1 MNINNIVYED
11 DRIKDKEH
19 FLHFLEL
26 TGYSEKDIKTIY
38 SHEKVLKEVVNT
50 YIKIYKI
57 VTNEDKQ
64 ASWFGDDASL

>member
-1 MNINNIVYED
+1 MNINNKVYED
-11 DRIKDKEH
+11 DRIKDKQH
-19 FLHFLEL
+19 FLRFLEK

-38 SHEKVLKEVVNT
+38 SHEKLLKEVVNT

-64 ASWFGDDASL
+64 

>member
-1 MNINNIVYED
+1 MNINNKVYED
-11 DRIKDKEH
+11 DRIKDKQH
-19 FLHFLEL
+19 FLRFLEK

-57 VTNEDKQ
+57 EKE
-64 ASWFGDDASL
+64 

>member
-1 MNINNIVYED
+1 MNINNKVYED
-11 DRIKDKEH
+11 DRIKDKQH
-19 FLHFLEL
+19 FLRFLEK

-64 ASWFGDDASL
+64 

>member
-11 DRIKDKEH
+11 DRIKDKQH
-19 FLHFLEL
+19 FLRFLEK

-64 ASWFGDDASL
+64 E